1 MIKKQRKR
9 KISINA
15 MLILVDVVL
24 LILMTQDIYVKHILA
39 YGMIRVAL
47 TPFIYTVVVNFKL
60 LTTIYK
66 FFGGRKVISRIR
78 KIFTTKEYTSEDLK
92 VRSRRIFELDRLLI
106 GSLLLMFLFL
116 EVMYKLM
123 KLVSYIIDEW
133 MAASYSPNAHFVLIG
148 VILVNIALECIRYYM
163 NSKCEY
169 VLSLP
174 KTKKDMAAQ
183 YIIIKNSLRLSHCV
197 GATLHFANDFV
208 RCSKCYFLA

>member
-1 MIKKQRKR
+1 MGKKIHCR
-9 KISINA
+9 
-15 MLILVDVVL
+15 L
-24 LILMTQDIYVKHILA
+24 
-39 YGMIRVAL
+39 
-47 TPFIYTVVVNFKL
+47 
-60 LTTIYK
+60 
-66 FFGGRKVISRIR
+66 SRSV
-78 KIFTTKEYTSEDLK
+78 F
-92 VRSRRIFELDRLLI
+92 RLLI

-183 YIIIKNSLRLSHCV
+183 
-197 GATLHFANDFV
+197 
-208 RCSKCYFLA
+208 

>member
-133 MAASYSPNAHFVLIG
+133 MAASYSPNSHFVLIG

-183 YIIIKNSLRLSHCV
+183 
-197 GATLHFANDFV
+197 
-208 RCSKCYFLA
+208 